1 MRAATKQAWTGG
13 LYAGLLGYLVVVVFL
28 ALVNLLAGRS
38 PFYTAALFG
47 SALFYGLRDPAALVI
62 TPGAVL
68 TYNMVHALAFLVLG
82 QVVSWLV
89 TEAERH
95 PVLRYVVLVALIFV
109 AVHVYGFLLLFAH
122 PLLAGA
128 AWWQLGAASV
138 LAAAAMG
145 GYLLWAHPAL
155 RKSLAEMPIG
165 DEAEEPAAIVQV
177 R

>member
-1 MRAATKQAWTGG
+1 MRATTNRALTGG
-13 LYAGLLGYLVVVVFL
+13 LYAGLLGYVVVVVVL

-47 SALFYGLRDPAALVI
+47 SALFYGLRDPAALVV

-82 QVVSWLV
+82 ELASWLV
-89 TEAERH
+89 TEAERF
-95 PVLRYVVLVALIFV
+95 PVLRYAVLLTLIFV
-109 AVHVYGFLLLFAH
+109 AVHVYGILFLFAH
-122 PLLAGA
+122 PLLADS

-145 GYLLWAHPAL
+145 AYLLWAHPGL
-155 RKSLAEMPIG
+155 RRSLREIPIG
-165 DEAEEPAAIVQV
+165 AEGEEAVGLG
-177 R
+177 

>member
-1 MRAATKQAWTGG
+1 MRARTKLALTTG

-47 SALFYGLRDPAALVI
+47 SALFYGLRDPAMLVI

-68 TYNMVHALAFLVLG
+68 TYNMVHALAFLLLG
-82 QVVSWLV
+82 QLVSWLV
-89 TEAERH
+89 AQAETY
-95 PVLRYVVLVALIFV
+95 PVLRYAVLVTLIFV
-109 AVHVYGFLLLFAH
+109 AVHVYGVLLLFAH
-122 PLLAGA
+122 PLLAGS

-145 GYLLWAHPAL
+145 AFLLWAHPAL
-155 RKSLAEMPIG
+155 RKSLTEIPMGAEG
-165 DEAEEPAAIVQV
+165 EEPLRA